1 MDKRM
6 DQNNVVFLAAY
17 LQHIRAAQ
25 ALNLDKYQRFFMNI
39 NLFKIQNDENSVD
52 SLDTLDTLD
61 SVDSVK
67 TKNYRNIKFV

>member
-6 DQNNVVFLAAY
+6 DQNNVVFLAAH

-61 SVDSVK
+61 TLDSVDSVK
-67 TKNYRNIKFV
+67 NKNL

>member
-1 MDKRM
+1 MDK
-6 DQNNVVFLAAY
+6 NNVVFLAAH

-39 NLFKIQNDENSVD
+39 NLFKIQNDINSVD

-61 SVDSVK
+61 TLDSVEK
-67 TKNYRNIKFV
+67 IIDRNIKFV